1 MTAFMQRIKALREE
15 KNLSLRQL
23 AQLTNISHSSISA
36 YEKGR
41 REPSFDSLE
50 ALSDVF
56 NCDIDYLLGRTDIR
70 NKEANNLG
78 YNSLY
83 EAYKENSPEEP
94 KLTEG
99 EKMWLD
105 LYHLL
110 SDESK
115 ATITNTMTTIKALP
129 EEKQALAAQSFL
141 HLLSSLQ

>member
-1 MTAFMQRIKALREE
+1 MTPFMQRVKALREE

-70 NKEANNLG
+70 NKEANALG
-78 YNSLY
+78 YNTLY
-83 EAYKENSPEEP
+83 DAYRENSPEE
-94 KLTEG
+94 LVLSEG
-99 EKMWLD
+99 ER
-105 LYHLL
+105 LL
-110 SDESK
+110 LE
-115 ATITNTMTTIKALP
+115 
-129 EEKQALAAQSFL
+129 
-141 HLLSSLQ
+141 